1 MYRTLNLFFLL
12 LILFFLWSTYKYY
25 SSNKNLKAKEFN
37 RINIEKILEKKTSKL
52 ITLPNNTNNVIEFNN
67 SLTININNEKPRSF
81 WNLLKIK

>member
-37 RINIEKILEKKTSKL
+37 RINIEQILEKKTSKL
-52 ITLPNNTNNVIEFNN
+52 IILPNNTNNVIEFNN